1 MNGSLLIG
9 HGRLKMTN
17 EKSLQEKID
26 LAHQEGRDA
35 YFAGKKSEDNPYNGI
50 DDDYEYDAWK
60 EGYYNAAWDE

>member
-1 MNGSLLIG
+1 
-9 HGRLKMTN
+9 MTN